1 MTIMR
6 SLPHDPYIEAVT
18 DALTAAGLTPVEQW
32 ADDGETKGTYCHL
45 TAVLSLDP
53 SGTHDQDDEEVP
65 AGTPWRHGL
74 LLSWE
79 WHTGAE
85 EGWEKGPRWEFAA
98 LKADGS
104 CEYTPAMLPVF
115 GYASPAAVVDA
126 VRRVVAREIR
136 PDFSSSF
143 GGIVWDGGVIGDA
156 WERHTEL
163 DAACEA
169 WGTEEAGAASTAS
182 AVIETKES
190 D

>member
-1 MTIMR
+1 MTTR
-6 SLPHDPYIEAVT
+6 QLPQDPYIEAVCE
-18 DALTAAGLTPVEQW
+18 ALTAAGLEPTEHW
-32 ADDGETKGTYCHL
+32 TSDGETKGSYCHL
-45 TAVLSLDP
+45 DAIISLDP
-53 SGTHDQDDEEVP
+53 SNVDGLADDEVP
-65 AGTPWRHGL
+65 AGTTWRHGL

-104 CEYTPAMLPVF
+104 CEYVPAMLPVP

-126 VRRVVAREIR
+126 ARRVVAREIR

-143 GGIVWDGGVIGDA
+143 GGIIWDGGVIGDA
-156 WERHTEL
+156 WERHAEL

-169 WGTEEAGAASTAS
+169 WGND
-182 AVIETKES
+182 ETRE
-190 D
+190 